1 MHVEALPPML
11 KWGLKPL
18 AWMPLAWLQMFGYAL
33 GRLVYRASRGY
44 SARLDENLRQSG
56 LASSEADFDRLRRSA
71 AGEAGKT
78 ILELLAIW
86 SRSSKRVDGWIREV
100 ENRELIEEARR
111 SGKGILLLT
120 PHLGCFE
127 IAGFHF
133 GQTLPITILYRPP
146 RMRWLEP
153 LMIAGRA
160 RGQTELAT
168 TDLKGVRRL
177 LKALRKGD
185 AVGLLPDQ
193 APRFGEGVWAPF
205 FGRPAFTMT
214 LCNRLQRATGC
225 RTFMVFAERLPGG
238 EGFRLHVD
246 PLDGQFSTEAD
257 LNAAVERAV
266 RRRPEQYLWGYDR
279 YKVPR
284 GAEPVTAVAAGG
296 QISAD
301 EVRS

>member
-1 MHVEALPPML
+1 ML
-11 KWGLKPL
+11 KWVLKPL
-18 AWMPLAWLQMFGYAL
+18 AWMPLAWLHALGCAL
-33 GRLVYRASRGY
+33 GRIVYRTSRRY

-56 LASSEADFDRLRRSA
+56 LASTDVEFDRLRRAA
-71 AGEAGKT
+71 AGEAGKAV
-78 ILELLAIW
+78 LELLAIW
-86 SRSSKRVDGWIREV
+86 SSPPERLAGWISRVDNEDAIEV
-100 ENRELIEEARR
+100 ARR
-111 SGKGILLLT
+111 SGKGVLLLT

-146 RMRWLEP
+146 RLRWLEP

-160 RGQTELAT
+160 RGRTELAT

-225 RTFMVFAERLPGG
+225 ATFMVFAERLSGG
-238 EGFRLHVD
+238 RGFHLHVD
-246 PLDGQFSTEAD
+246 PLGGAFATEAD
-257 LNAAVERAV
+257 LNAAVERMV

-284 GAEPVTAVAAGG
+284 GAAPAPAVDATAPA
-296 QISAD
+296 SAPD
-301 EVRS
+301 EARP